1 MPPRSARLSSLVQVF
16 LLTVKEI
23 TSLFAIVPLLTQ
35 RRLFSHSFSG
45 LLPIL
50 NVISAPLS
58 LSLLLALIYFYL
70 HIWKQNPKKPA
81 DFPFAWLFEC
91 GPFQPPWWISRCSG
105 EGNTQRRIYTTH
117 AEPFRLRFI
126 VRLPARPVSQRCFLI
141 TCSHT
146 LSVLCTFV
154 RLILKQ
160 KQDGEELKLIQPNWL
175 ITSWKSF
182 LCSLNVPWF
191 PLPTRCPLPGRDKV
205 CRLLS
210 YLAYS

>member
-1 MPPRSARLSSLVQVF
+1 MLLSHCWRSVGSSASRFQGCFLFWISFQHLCHF
-16 LLTVKEI
+16 LLFWLWF
-23 TSLFAIVPLLTQ
+23 TSICTYKNKNQ
-35 RRLFSHSFSG
+35 
-45 LLPIL
+45 
-50 NVISAPLS
+50 
-58 LSLLLALIYFYL
+58 
-70 HIWKQNPKKPA
+70 KKPA

-105 EGNTQRRIYTTH
+105 EGNTQQRMYTTH
-117 AEPFRLRFI
+117 AEPLRFI
-126 VRLPARPVSQRCFLI
+126 LRLYARPVSQRCFLI
-141 TCSHT
+141 TCSHM

-160 KQDGEELKLIQPNWL
+160 KEDGEELKLIQPNWL

-182 LCSLNVPWF
+182 LYSLNVPWF